1 MGYADGYPVR
11 LLGGRLALDFVN
23 TADWTAAG
31 KIVHEKLGSLD
42 DLRVWAVEAG
52 LKTLALPAA
61 LDDVLRLRAS
71 LRKDFLRL
79 MESTAAGKF
88 RPAVRQARSRAPLL
102 AAIEVS
108 AAALLVDRGDAV
120 RLKCCPS
127 DHCGWLFVDETGN
140 SRRRW
145 CSMAS
150 CGNRLKARRHYLRAT
165 ARGDL

>member
-23 TADWTAAG
+23 TADWTTAG
-31 KIVHEKLGSLD
+31 KVVQEKLTSLD

-52 LKTLALPAA
+52 LKTLALPDA
-61 LDDVLRLRAS
+61 LDEVLRLRVG
-71 LRKDFLRL
+71 LRRDLLRL
-79 MESTAAGKF
+79 MESAAAGRFKPVL
-88 RPAVRQARSRAPLL
+88 RRSSARAPLL
-102 AAIEVS
+102 AAIEAS
-108 AAALLVDRGDAV
+108 ASGLLVDRGDAI

-127 DHCGWLFVDETGN
+127 EACGWLFVDETGN

-150 CGNRLKARRHYLRAT
+150 CGNRTKARRHYLRAT
-165 ARGDL
+165 ARG

>member
-1 MGYADGYPVR
+1 MGYADGHPVR

-23 TADWTAAG
+23 TADWTTAG
-31 KIVHEKLGSLD
+31 KVVHEKLASLA

-52 LKTLALPAA
+52 LETLALPGA
-61 LDDVLRLRAS
+61 LSEVLQLRAG
-71 LRKDFLRL
+71 LRRDFVRL
-79 MESTAAGKF
+79 MNSVAADKF
-88 RPAVRQARSRAPLL
+88 KPVVRQARSRAPLL
-102 AAIEVS
+102 AAIEAS
-108 AAALLVDRGDAV
+108 ASGLFVDRGDAV

-150 CGNRLKARRHYLRAT
+150 CGNRTKARRHYLRAT
-165 ARGDL
+165 ARG

>member
-23 TADWTAAG
+23 TADWTTEA
-31 KIVHEKLGSLD
+31 KVVHEKLGSLD
-42 DLRVWAVEAG
+42 DLRVWAAEAG
-52 LKTLALPAA
+52 LETLALPGS
-61 LDDVLRLRAS
+61 LDEVLRLRAS
-71 LRKDFLRL
+71 MRRDLMRL
-79 MESTAAGKF
+79 MSSVAANKF
-88 RPAVRQARSRAPLL
+88 RPVVRQARSRAPLL
-102 AAIEVS
+102 AAIEAS
-108 AAALLVDRGDAV
+108 ASGLFVDRGDAV
-120 RLKCCPS
+120 RLKCCSS

-165 ARGDL
+165 ARGDR

>member
-23 TADWTAAG
+23 TADWTTEG
-31 KIVHEKLGSLD
+31 KVAHEKLGSLD

-52 LKTLALPAA
+52 LETLALPGT
-61 LDDVLRLRAS
+61 LDDVLRLRAG
-71 LRKDFLRL
+71 LRQDLLRL
-79 MESTAAGKF
+79 MESAATGRF
-88 RPAVRQARSRAPLL
+88 RPVVRRSSARAPLL
-102 AAIEVS
+102 AAIEAS
-108 AAALLVDRGDAV
+108 ASGLFVDRGDAV

-150 CGNRLKARRHYLRAT
+150 CGNRTKARRHYLRAT
-165 ARGDL
+165 AGEGR